1 MDNIS
6 PLTSDFKGQELK
18 KKLLECLDKEAREF
32 SDIARDYFSKG
43 QLSKEDKLGLLH
55 AVINA
60 VDHVVAGGD
69 WNSSLFLKNTIKPLI
84 AIKAEAEAELN
95 SLEEKAGQKS
105 ITIKPPAADEIDVYI
120 SLFQSDGYNINKW
133 AMQLRSLDRYTIGRP
148 VYQGEAEIQK
158 RIRLRSAASGN
169 EAYVIVTIKKADI
182 QASDP
187 LAAPLK
193 DQFEHPLILLKETAV
208 RNGRIIGFVHQGTR
222 YHFVDGQLIKQG

>member
-32 SDIARDYFSKG
+32 SDIARGYFSKG

-60 VDHVVAGGD
+60 VDHVIAAGD

-84 AIKAEAEAELN
+84 AIKAEAEAEIN

-105 ITIKPPAADEIDVYI
+105 ITIKPPAEDEVNVCI

-133 AMQLRSLDRYTIGRP
+133 AMQLRSLDRYTVGRP
-148 VYQGEAEIQK
+148 VYLSEDDIQK
-158 RIRLRSAASGN
+158 RIRLRAGAAGS
-169 EAYVIVTIKKADI
+169 EAYVIVTIKKVDI
-182 QASDP
+182 QLIDP
-187 LAAPLK
+187 LAVPPK
-193 DQFEHPLILLKETAV
+193 DQFDHPLILLKETAV
-208 RNGRIIGFVHQGTR
+208 RNGRIVGFMHQGTR